1 MPEDQRKRATGAI
14 HVEEEEAA
22 AAAKGRQ
29 AAVANIICY
38 LLGFRKIKINGE
50 SGEKGMVVERIE
62 WSN

>member
-1 MPEDQRKRATGAI
+1 MPEDQRKRATGAT
-14 HVEEEEAA
+14 HVEEEEA